1 MRGGRGSMEGEGCKN
16 RSRRNGSTGVFSK
29 RGAIVKVKVIRN
41 YDLGEYQSKRVRSRR
56 RYSNCGDR
64 ATETERR
71 RDRERR
77 ERRKWKRQL
86 RKEGEKENSG
96 KETRSPSWRKLAK
109 LVVWLLLKIAS
120 LPRQRGNFPKIL
132 TAFIEMRFFTRAT
145 GVIPTFLPRPVPIL
159 PECTE
164 ETVQPDRVCMIL
176 YTYFLVCIYILAPS
190 IWSARV

>member
-1 MRGGRGSMEGEGCKN
+1 MNTKVNGFVHDGGIRIVGTERRKRREG
-16 RSRRNGSTGVFSK
+16 
-29 RGAIVKVKVIRN
+29 
-41 YDLGEYQSKRVRSRR
+41 
-56 RYSNCGDR
+56 
-64 ATETERR
+64 ETERGGKGG
-71 RDRERR
+71 
-77 ERRKWKRQL
+77 RKWKRQL

-96 KETRSPSWRKLAK
+96 KETRSPSRRKLAK